1 MISKLLVANRGE
13 IAVRIFETAAKMGIS
28 TVAVYS
34 DPDRDAVFTRA
45 ADEAVSIGGASPAD
59 SYLRGEAIIE
69 AAKTASAGAI
79 HPGYGFLSENA
90 EFARMVL
97 EAGLTWVGPPPQA
110 IEVMGSKLASKEL
123 VRDAGVPTLPS
134 IDVTGG
140 GAVEAAADIGYPVL
154 IKASAGG
161 GGKGMRVVRDPGQ
174 LEDAVA
180 GAKREAGSAF
190 GDDTVFLEKY
200 LEAPRHI
207 EIQVFADHTGRATS
221 LFERECS
228 IQRRHQ
234 KIIEE
239 SPSPAIDGETRE
251 QMGEAAVKAAK
262 AVGYVGAGT
271 VEFLFK
277 DGEYW
282 FLEMNTRIQVEHPV
296 TEMVTGI
303 DLVELQLLTA
313 MGDELPPKTWEPEID
328 GHAIEARLY
337 AEDPPNDYLP
347 VTGTLVAFDV
357 PDSVRTDS
365 GVAGGSAVSVHYDP
379 MLAKVIAHGPD
390 RTSATRLLA
399 LALRRSVV
407 AGMTTNRELLV
418 GILEHPEFL
427 SGDIDTHFLERHDPA
442 ELSSPLLS
450 PEELHAA
457 AVVAALD
464 ASLTRRQ
471 QVRVLRSIPSGW
483 RNNPSGMQTV
493 SFSSP
498 GTRDPIEIRYLATG
512 PNAFSVEVGDDLL
525 DARFVQDSPAIFE
538 LDRKITRPEIFW
550 TGDIAHVV
558 TYDGVAELHMLP
570 RFAASAI
577 DIDPGSLHSPMPGRI
592 LEVLRTEGDE
602 VEQGDAL
609 IVMEAMKMEHTL
621 RSPTAGTVT
630 SILVGV
636 DDQVEGEAVL
646 AIVTES

>member
-13 IAVRIFETAAKMGIS
+13 IAVRVFTTAAKMGIS

-34 DPDRDAVFTRA
+34 DPDRHAVFTHA
-45 ADEAVSIGGASPAD
+45 ADEAVALGGASPFE

-69 AAKTASAGAI
+69 AALSVGANAV

-90 EFARMVL
+90 DFARAVVDS
-97 EAGLTWVGPPPQA
+97 GLIWVGPPPEA

-123 VRDAGVPTLPS
+123 VSRSGVPTLPS
-134 IDVTGG
+134 IDVTTG
-140 GAVEAAADIGYPVL
+140 GASEAAAQIGYPVL

-161 GGKGMRVVRDPGQ
+161 GGKGMRIVADPDE
-174 LEDAVA
+174 LEEAVA

-207 EIQVFADHTGRATS
+207 EIQVFADHTGRAVS

-239 SPSPAIDGETRE
+239 SPSPAIDVELRAR
-251 QMGEAAVKAAK
+251 MGAAAVDAAE

-271 VEFLFK
+271 VEFLYK
-277 DGEYW
+277 DGDFW
-282 FLEMNTRIQVEHPV
+282 FLEMNTRLQVEHPV
-296 TEMVTGI
+296 TEMVTGL

-313 MGDELPPKTWEPEID
+313 MGGDLPPQAWMPSIS

-337 AEDPPNDYLP
+337 AEDPLNDYLP
-347 VTGTLVAFDV
+347 VTGELIDFRV

-365 GVAGGSAVSVHYDP
+365 GVAAGSVVSVHYDP
-379 MLAKVIAHGPD
+379 MLAKVIAWGDD
-390 RTSATRLLA
+390 RASAARLLA

-418 GILEHPEFL
+418 GILEHPEFM
-427 SGDIDTHFLERHDPA
+427 SGDIDTHFLQRHDPIGLAGPLLTPA
-442 ELSSPLLS
+442 EL
-450 PEELHAA
+450 HGA

-464 ASLTRRQ
+464 ASIRR
-471 QVRVLRSIPSGW
+471 RSSAEVLASIPSGW
-483 RNNPSGMQTV
+483 RNNPSTMQHAA
-493 SFSSP
+493 FSSP
-498 GTRDPIEIRYLATG
+498 ASPETIEVRYVATG
-512 PNAFSVEVGDDLL
+512 ANTFSIEVDGSLV
-525 DARFVQDSPAIFE
+525 DARFDQDTPSIFE
-538 LDRKITRPEIFW
+538 LGGKITRPQITW
-550 TGDIAHVV
+550 TCETANVV
-558 TYDGVAELHMLP
+558 TFDGAAELRMLP
-570 RFAASAI
+570 RFAPTEI
-577 DIDPGSLHSPMPGRI
+577 DIDPGSLQSPMPGKI
-592 LEVLRTEGDE
+592 LQVLTEEGAEVD
-602 VEQGDAL
+602 QGQAL

-621 RSPTAGTVT
+621 RAPTAGVVE
-630 SILVGV
+630 SILVTVG
-636 DDQVEGEAVL
+636 DQVEGDTVL
-646 AIVTES
+646 AIVHES

>member
-13 IAVRIFETAAKMGIS
+13 IAVRIFRTASKMGIS

-45 ADEAVSIGGASPAD
+45 ADEAVSIGGASPAE
-59 SYLRGEAIIE
+59 SYLRGEVIIE
-69 AAKTASAGAI
+69 AAKAAGAGAI

-90 EFARMVL
+90 DFARAVV
-97 EAGLTWVGPPPQA
+97 EAGLTWVGPPPEA
-110 IEVMGSKLASKEL
+110 IDVMGSKLASKEL
-123 VRDAGVPTLPS
+123 VGRAGVPTLPS
-134 IDVTGG
+134 IDVTEG
-140 GAVEAAADIGYPVL
+140 GAAEAAAEIGYPVL

-161 GGKGMRVVRDPGQ
+161 GGKGMRIVHDPAG
-174 LEDAVA
+174 LDEAVA

-207 EIQVFADHTGRATS
+207 EIQVFADHNGRTTS

-239 SPSPAIDGETRE
+239 SPSPVIDDETRRR
-251 QMGEAAVKAAK
+251 MGAAAVNAAE

-277 DGEYW
+277 DGEFW
-282 FLEMNTRIQVEHPV
+282 FLEMNTRLQVEHPV
-296 TEMVTGI
+296 TELVTGI

-313 MGDELPPKTWEPEID
+313 MGDELPPKTWEPHID

-337 AEDPPNDYLP
+337 AEDPLNGYLP
-347 VTGTLVAFDV
+347 VTGTLVAFGV

-365 GVAGGSAVSVHYDP
+365 GVESGSVVGVHYDP

-390 RTSATRLLA
+390 RASAARLLS

-427 SGDIDTHFLERHDPA
+427 SGAIDTHFLERHDPA
-442 ELSSPLLS
+442 RLSSPFLS

-457 AVVAALD
+457 AIVAALD
-464 ASLTRRQ
+464 ASLKNRQ
-471 QVRVLRSIPSGW
+471 QAKVLATIPSGW
-483 RNNPSGMQTV
+483 RNNPSSMQTV
-493 SFSSP
+493 SFASP
-498 GTRDPIEIRYLATG
+498 GTPEPIDVRYVSTG
-512 PNAFSVEVGDDLL
+512 PNTFAVEVGDELL

-538 LDRKITRPEIFW
+538 LDRRVTRPEISW

-570 RFAASAI
+570 RFAPSTV
-577 DIDPGSLHSPMPGRI
+577 DIDPGSLQSPMPGKI
-592 LEVLRTEGDE
+592 LDVLTFEGAEVD
-602 VEQGDAL
+602 QGQAL
-609 IVMEAMKMEHTL
+609 IIMEAMKMEHTL

-630 SILVGV
+630 AINVDVG
-636 DDQVEGEAVL
+636 DQVEGDAVL

>member
-13 IAVRIFETAAKMGIS
+13 IAVRIFDTASKMGIS

-34 DPDRDAVFTRA
+34 DPDRHAVFTRA
-45 ADEAVSIGGASPAD
+45 ADEAVSIGGASPAE
-59 SYLRGEAIIE
+59 SYLRGDAIIE
-69 AAKTASAGAI
+69 AARAAGAGAI

-90 EFARMVL
+90 AFARAVVD
-97 EAGLTWVGPPPQA
+97 AGLTWVGPPPEA

-123 VRDAGVPTLPS
+123 VGRAGVPTLPS

-140 GAVEAAADIGYPVL
+140 GAEEAAAEIGYPVL

-161 GGKGMRVVRDPGQ
+161 GGKGMRIVEDPAA
-174 LEDAVA
+174 LAEAVA

-190 GDDTVFLEKY
+190 GDDTVFIEKY
-200 LEAPRHI
+200 LESPRHI

-239 SPSPAIDGETRE
+239 SPSPVIDEDTRRR
-251 QMGEAAVKAAK
+251 MGEAAVNAAE
-262 AVGYVGAGT
+262 AVGYIGAGT

-277 DGEYW
+277 DGEFW
-282 FLEMNTRIQVEHPV
+282 FLEMNTRLQVEHPV
-296 TEMVTGI
+296 TELVTGI

-313 MGDELPPKTWEPEID
+313 MGDELPPKTWEPQID
-328 GHAIEARLY
+328 GHAVEARLY
-337 AEDPPNDYLP
+337 AEDPLNDYLP
-347 VTGTLVAFDV
+347 VTGTLVAFGV

-365 GVAGGSAVSVHYDP
+365 GVESGSIVSVHYDP
-379 MLAKVIAHGPD
+379 MLAKIIAHGPD
-390 RTSATRLLA
+390 RASAARLLS

-427 SGDIDTHFLERHDPA
+427 SGDIDTHFLERHDPQT
-442 ELSSPLLS
+442 LSAPFLS

-457 AVVAALD
+457 AIVAALD
-464 ASLTRRQ
+464 ASLRNRQ
-471 QVRVLRSIPSGW
+471 TAKVLTTIPSGW
-483 RNNPSGMQTV
+483 RNNPSSMQTV

-498 GTRDPIEIRYLATG
+498 GTAEPIEVRYVSTG
-512 PNAFSVEVGDDLL
+512 PDTFSVEVGDELL
-525 DARFVQDSPAIFE
+525 DARYAQDSPAIFE
-538 LDRKITRPEIFW
+538 LDRRITRPEISW

-570 RFAASAI
+570 RFAPSAV
-577 DIDPGSLHSPMPGRI
+577 DIDPGSLQSPMPGKI
-592 LEVLRTEGDE
+592 LEVLTSEGAE
-602 VEQGDAL
+602 VEQGQAL
-609 IVMEAMKMEHTL
+609 IIMEAMKMEHTL

-630 SILVGV
+630 SVNVDVG
-636 DDQVEGEAVL
+636 DQVEGDAVL

>member
-13 IAVRIFETAAKMGIS
+13 IAVRVFETAAKMGIS

-34 DPDRDAVFTRA
+34 DPDREAVFTRA
-45 ADEAVSIGGASPAD
+45 ADEAVAIGGSSPAE
-59 SYLRGEAIIE
+59 SYLRGDAIIE
-69 AAKTASAGAI
+69 AALKAGASAI

-90 EFARMVL
+90 AFARAVL
-97 EAGLTWVGPPPQA
+97 DAGLVWVGPPPDA

-123 VRDAGVPTLPS
+123 VARAGVPTLPS
-134 IDVTGG
+134 IDVTAG
-140 GAVEAAADIGYPVL
+140 GAADAALQIGYPVL

-161 GGKGMRVVRDPGQ
+161 GGKGMRIVRDPSS
-174 LEDAVA
+174 LESAVA

-207 EIQVFADHTGRATS
+207 EIQVFADHTGRAIS

-239 SPSPAIDGETRE
+239 SPSPAIDAELRE
-251 QMGEAAVKAAK
+251 RMGAAAVDAAA

-271 VEFLFK
+271 VEFLFLEG
-277 DGEYW
+277 DFW
-282 FLEMNTRIQVEHPV
+282 FLEMNTRLQVEHPV
-296 TEMVTGI
+296 TEMVTGL

-313 MGDELPPKTWEPEID
+313 MGEDLPPAAWTPSVS

-337 AEDPPNDYLP
+337 AEDPLNDYLP
-347 VTGTLVAFDV
+347 VTGKLIDFRV

-365 GVAGGSAVSVHYDP
+365 GVTAGSVVSVHYDP
-379 MLAKVIAHGPD
+379 MLAKVIAHGDD
-390 RTSATRLLA
+390 RASAARLLA

-418 GILEHPEFL
+418 GILEHPEFM
-427 SGDIDTHFLERHDPA
+427 SGAIDTHFLERHDPVALANPLLMAA
-442 ELSSPLLS
+442 EL
-450 PEELHAA
+450 HGA

-464 ASLTRRQ
+464 ASVRRRSAA
-471 QVRVLRSIPSGW
+471 RVLRSIPSGW
-483 RNNPSGMQTV
+483 RNNPSSMQHV

-498 GTRDPIEIRYLATG
+498 AANEPIDVRYVSTG
-512 PNAFSVEVGDDLL
+512 PDTFTVEVGEDLVE
-525 DARFVQDSPAIFE
+525 ARYQPESPAIFE
-538 LDRKITRPEIFW
+538 LAGKITRPHITW
-550 TGDIAHVV
+550 TGDVAHVV
-558 TYDGVAELHMLP
+558 TFDGAAELRMLP
-570 RFAASAI
+570 RFAHSQI
-577 DIDPGSLHSPMPGRI
+577 DVDPGSLHSPMPGRI
-592 LEVLRTEGDE
+592 LQVLTEEGAQ
-602 VEQGDAL
+602 VGQGDAL

-621 RSPTAGTVT
+621 RSPTAGTVA

-636 DDQVEGEAVL
+636 GDQVEGDAVL
-646 AIVTES
+646 AIVHEA

>member
-13 IAVRIFETAAKMGIS
+13 IAVRIFETASKMGIS

-34 DPDRDAVFTRA
+34 DPDRHAVFTRA
-45 ADEAVSIGGASPAD
+45 ADEAVSIGGASPAE
-59 SYLRGEAIIE
+59 SYLRGDAIIE
-69 AAKTASAGAI
+69 AARAAGAGAI

-90 EFARMVL
+90 GFARAVVD
-97 EAGLTWVGPPPQA
+97 AGLTWVGPPPEA

-123 VRDAGVPTLPS
+123 VAEAGVPTLPS

-140 GAVEAAADIGYPVL
+140 GAEGAAAEIGYPVL

-161 GGKGMRVVRDPGQ
+161 GGKGMRIVEDPAE
-174 LEDAVA
+174 LAEAVA

-190 GDDTVFLEKY
+190 GDDTVFIEKY
-200 LEAPRHI
+200 LESPRHI
-207 EIQVFADHTGRATS
+207 EIQVFADHTGRTTS

-239 SPSPAIDGETRE
+239 SPSPVIDEDTRRR
-251 QMGEAAVKAAK
+251 MGEAAVNAAE
-262 AVGYVGAGT
+262 AVGYIGAGT
-271 VEFLFK
+271 VAFLFK
-277 DGEYW
+277 DGELW
-282 FLEMNTRIQVEHPV
+282 FLEMNTRLQVEHPV
-296 TEMVTGI
+296 TELVTGI

-313 MGDELPPKTWEPEID
+313 MGDELPPRTWEPQID
-328 GHAIEARLY
+328 GHAVEARLY
-337 AEDPPNDYLP
+337 AEDPLNNYLP
-347 VTGTLVAFDV
+347 VTGTLVAFGV

-365 GVAGGSAVSVHYDP
+365 GVESGSIVSVHYDP
-379 MLAKVIAHGPD
+379 MLAKIIAHGPD
-390 RTSATRLLA
+390 RASAARLLS

-442 ELSSPLLS
+442 TLSTPFLS

-457 AVVAALD
+457 AIVAALD
-464 ASLTRRQ
+464 ASLRNRQ
-471 QVRVLRSIPSGW
+471 QAKVLATIPSGW
-483 RNNPSGMQTV
+483 RNNPSSMQTV
-493 SFSSP
+493 SFASP
-498 GTRDPIEIRYLATG
+498 GTAEPIEVRYVSTG
-512 PNAFSVEVGDDLL
+512 PDTFSVEVGDELL
-525 DARFVQDSPAIFE
+525 DARYAQDSPAIFE
-538 LDRKITRPEIFW
+538 LDRRITRPEISW

-570 RFAASAI
+570 RFAPAAV
-577 DIDPGSLHSPMPGRI
+577 DIDPGSLQSPMPGKI
-592 LEVLRTEGDE
+592 LDVLTSEGAE
-602 VEQGDAL
+602 VEQGQAL
-609 IVMEAMKMEHTL
+609 IIMEAMKMEHTL
-621 RSPTAGTVT
+621 RSPTAGTVA
-630 SILVGV
+630 SINVDVG
-636 DDQVEGEAVL
+636 DQVEGDAVL

>member
-13 IAVRIFETAAKMGIS
+13 IAVRVFETASKMGIS

-34 DPDRDAVFTRA
+34 DPDRDAVFTRM
-45 ADEAVSIGGASPAD
+45 ADEAVSIGGASPAE
-59 SYLRGEAIIE
+59 SYLRSDAIIE
-69 AAKTASAGAI
+69 AARAAGAGAI

-90 EFARMVL
+90 EFARAVVDSR
-97 EAGLTWVGPPPQA
+97 LTWVGPPPEA

-123 VRDAGVPTLPS
+123 VAKAGVPTLAS
-134 IDVTGG
+134 IDVTSG
-140 GAVEAAADIGYPVL
+140 GAADAAAEIGFPVL

-161 GGKGMRVVRDPGQ
+161 GGKGMRIVNDPAE

-190 GDDTVFLEKY
+190 GDDTVFIEKY

-207 EIQVFADHTGRATS
+207 EIQVFADHTGGATS

-239 SPSPAIDGETRE
+239 SPSPAIDEDTRRR
-251 QMGEAAVKAAK
+251 MGEAAVNAAE

-277 DGEYW
+277 EGEFW
-282 FLEMNTRIQVEHPV
+282 FLEMNTRLQVEHPV
-296 TEMVTGI
+296 TELVTGI

-313 MGDELPPKTWEPEID
+313 MGDELPPKTWEPRID

-337 AEDPPNDYLP
+337 AEDPLNDYLP

-365 GVAGGSAVSVHYDP
+365 GVAGGSVVSVHYDP
-379 MLAKVIAHGPD
+379 MLAKIIAHGPD
-390 RTSATRLLA
+390 RASAARLLS
-399 LALRRSVV
+399 LALRRSVI

-427 SGDIDTHFLERHDPA
+427 SGEIDTHFLERHPPA
-442 ELSSPLLS
+442 TLSTPLLT
-450 PEELHAA
+450 PEELHGAA
-457 AVVAALD
+457 IVAALD
-464 ASLTRRQ
+464 ASVRRRQ
-471 QVRVLRSIPSGW
+471 QAPVLRTMPSGW

-493 SFSSP
+493 SFASP
-498 GTRDPIEIRYLATG
+498 GTSSPIEVRYVSTG
-512 PNAFSVEVGDDLL
+512 PNTFSVEVGDDLL
-525 DARFVQDSPAIFE
+525 DARYTQDSPAIFE
-538 LDRKITRPEIFW
+538 LARKITRPEISW

-558 TYDGVAELHMLP
+558 TYDGVAELHLLP
-570 RFAASAI
+570 RFAASAV
-577 DIDPGSLHSPMPGRI
+577 DIDPGSLQSPMPGKI
-592 LEVLRTEGDE
+592 LQVLATEGTR
-602 VEQGDAL
+602 VEQGQAL
-609 IVMEAMKMEHTL
+609 VVMEAMKMEHTL

-630 SILVGV
+630 AVLVAEG
-636 DDQVEGEAVL
+636 DQVEGDTVL
-646 AIVTES
+646 AVVTES